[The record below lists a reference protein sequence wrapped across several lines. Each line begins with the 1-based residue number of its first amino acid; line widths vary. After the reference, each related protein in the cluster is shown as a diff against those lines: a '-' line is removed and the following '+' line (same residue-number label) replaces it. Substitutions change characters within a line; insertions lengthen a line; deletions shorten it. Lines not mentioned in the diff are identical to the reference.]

1 MKRHVAYIRQ
11 SLHDSSSSSPERQRD
26 IIEAWAKTHGIII
39 SHYYIDIGGRRS
51 ESDNVKTRPNFQAL
65 LADADAQKFDV
76 IVVSAQDRF
85 GSSDFYEFVSF
96 LDRFNKHGVE
106 LWDAGKN
113 QLLNAHATESIG
125 ILQSTLGTIIET
137 GEQVIRSKNTI
148 TGQAT
153 KARTGTYLG
162 GPITYGVAI
171 QCVTNDGKIRWTCE
185 MAGPG
190 LYEATYNDSRV
201 TVLPYTPTGDRG
213 PTDHIVWARSIY
225 SDRVEAI
232 KLIYRS
238 YIGGSGTGTIA
249 GLLTSLGY
257 RRPGNS
263 LPFSC
268 GFIHLLIKRGHI
280 YTGKLA
286 YFKSTRGKFH
296 RGTSTSPVPVKNTKG
311 GITINPIEEW
321 LISEQVFEPIIS
333 LEEYHRAR
341 ELLVTRS
348 RPRTLQNQK
357 SLYAGYIVCDGC
369 GKVMTSDGAHYR
381 CTTYLNNGGPRSG
394 CYRNRVKA
402 STIDK
407 YVEDWLVSTGTVLEW
422 CTEGDPVTSL
432 YKQVRLVNDR
442 SSKLRMIIENYLA
455 DKLAT
460 VFPFEEHD
468 GARYFEIG
476 GQEIVETAE
485 GTEIIPITHKF
496 SLPGYTGDPGV
507 LQELLSLVE
516 SNLNSSGSSQRA
528 ALESRKSH
536 ILRIFPEALNKSLR
550 DSLVL
555 ELNHIDS
562 QLEAVGRGV
571 TDYSRQHRNLLRTLH
586 GVYRDIKIART
597 VTAPSARRAALMG
610 VVRFIRCMFVQKIVG
625 SSSRSCLV
633 SVTVIPNTGPA
644 LGDVCTTGPC

>member
-1 MKRHVAYIRQ
+1 MNRHVAYVRQ
-11 SLHDSSSSSPERQRD
+11 SLHDSTSSSPERQRD
-26 IIEAWAKTHGIII
+26 IIEAWASSHGIII
-39 SHYYIDIGGRRS
+39 SQYYIDIGGRRS
-51 ESDNVKTRPNFQAL
+51 ESDNVRTRPNFQAL
-65 LADADAQKFDV
+65 LADAAAGMFDV
-76 IVVSAQDRF
+76 IVVASQDRF
-85 GSSDFYEFVSF
+85 GTSDVYEFFGF
-96 LDRFNKHGVE
+96 LDRFRKLDIE
-106 LWDAGKN
+106 LWEAGKN
-113 QLLNAHATESIG
+113 QLLNPHGTESIG

-137 GEQVIRSKNTI
+137 GEQVVRSRNTV
-148 TGQAT
+148 TGQAS
-153 KARTGTYLG
+153 KARAGTYLG
-162 GPITYGVAI
+162 GPISYGVSI

-190 LYEATYNDSRV
+190 LYETTYAEPRV

-225 SDRVEAI
+225 PDRVEAI
-232 KLIYRS
+232 KLIYKS
-238 YIGGSGTGTIA
+238 YIEGSGTGTIA

-296 RGTSTSPVPVKNTKG
+296 RGTSTSPVPVKNNKG
-311 GITINPIEEW
+311 GITNNPMSEW

-333 LEEYHRAR
+333 LEDFHRAR
-341 ELLVTRS
+341 ELLVSRA

-407 YVEDWLVSTGTVLEW
+407 YVEDWLVSTGVVLEW
-422 CTEGDPVTSL
+422 CDRDSPVTSL
-432 YKQVRLVNDR
+432 YRKVRLVNDR
-442 SSKLRMIIENYLA
+442 SRELRMVVENYLA

-468 GARYFEIG
+468 GVRYFEIP
-476 GQEIVETAE
+476 
-485 GTEIIPITHKF
+485 GTEIEETSEGTISYDVVHRFK
-496 SLPGYTGDPGV
+496 LPGYTGDPGV

-516 SNLNSSGSSQRA
+516 SSLNSTGTTQRSN
-528 ALESRKSH
+528 LEARKSQH
-536 ILRIFPEALNKSLR
+536 LSHFPRSTQQE
-550 DSLVL
+550 
-555 ELNHIDS
+555 
-562 QLEAVGRGV
+562 
-571 TDYSRQHRNLLRTLH
+571 
-586 GVYRDIKIART
+586 
-597 VTAPSARRAALMG
+597 SA
-610 VVRFIRCMFVQKIVG
+610 
-625 SSSRSCLV
+625 
-633 SVTVIPNTGPA
+633 
-644 LGDVCTTGPC
+644 